1 MNNNSI
7 ISLLFEPFQYQF
19 MLDAMLVAVIVA
31 TLCGLLSVFLILKGW
46 SLIGDALS
54 HSVVPGVAFAYW
66 FGFSFIIGAFFSG
79 LFAALSMLLLR
90 QFTKLKEDVAIGFI
104 FSAFFALG
112 LLLISLNPVGI
123 SIQTIIMGSVFT
135 VLNSELW
142 QIIAMCTLV
151 FAYLSVNWRTLMLIL
166 FDEFHARTLGIN
178 VALHKVIFFSMLS
191 AAIVASL
198 QAVGA
203 ILVIAIVIIP
213 GASAFLLFDRFGM
226 LLVFSALFGGIAAFF
241 GTYFSYFLDIPAGP
255 LVVSLQVIAFVLIFL
270 FSPKYGLLKQNRVSP
285 SKLRSTQNS

>member
-1 MNNNSI
+1 MNNNSM
-7 ISLLFEPFQYQF
+7 ISLLFDPFQYQF

-31 TLCGLLSVFLILKGW
+31 TLCGFLSVFLILKGW

-135 VLNSELW
+135 VLKSELW
-142 QIIAMCTLV
+142 QIITMCAVV
-151 FAYLSVNWRTLMLIL
+151 FAYLLANWRTLMLIL

-178 VALHKVIFFSMLS
+178 VTLHKVIFFSMLS

-213 GASAFLLFDRFGM
+213 GASAYLLFDRFGL
-226 LLVFSALFGGIAAFF
+226 LLVCSALFGGITAFF

-255 LVVSLQVIAFVLIFL
+255 LIVSLQVVAFALIFL

-285 SKLRSTQNS
+285 FKLRSTQNS